1 MLPPRSITTILRM
14 TEIILNEA
22 QAVAVWQSPMS
33 VEERTSRD
41 MKLHKLQGTREAQG
55 KLLFELYQNCEFR
68 GDDGGQSWSE
78 FLKQVDE
85 ELTLSKATRLIRWYL
100 LSDAAKAEGI
110 ELLPMPSHLDHWG
123 LLFDRSRQSGSNSWM
138 PYSTDAVRPA
148 LQAWKTVVQ
157 RVGDGENLNKALC
170 ERVAREADNKR
181 QLSAAQ
187 INQINAVSNS
197 SRFSSNPPAA
207 SSERIVDIPAPPKPI
222 IDLEHDIPDAVAF
235 NEDNDDADLRGD
247 VTAFTRHLTQV
258 IESTRSLH
266 GWLRGIATTKGTEY
280 LLTLAETNV
289 GMLSCNDYVARLKD
303 WMGTV
308 QEIVQLTDPR
318 NADGPTGKR
327 IDFTTIDV

>member
-1 MLPPRSITTILRM
+1 MLPPRSITTILQM

-85 ELTLSKATRLIRWYL
+85 ELTLDKSTRLIRWYL

-110 ELLPMPSHLDHWG
+110 ELLPMPSHLDKWG
-123 LLFDRSRQSGSNSWM
+123 LLFDRSRQSGSNGWM

-157 RVGDGENLNKALC
+157 RVGDGEKLNSSLC
-170 ERVAREADNKR
+170 ERIAREADNKR
-181 QLSAAQ
+181 QLSVAQQNQIKAAQ
-187 INQINAVSNS
+187 TS
-197 SRFSSNPPAA
+197 SMNRSRVNPGPLA
-207 SSERIVDIPAPPKPI
+207 DIPAPPKPI

-235 NEDNDDADLRGD
+235 SNDDGDADLRGD